1 MVGGSS
7 RVCVAGRLDG
17 LGEIRELLGSHS
29 LDEEVPVVQGLEVNL
44 DDICVGLVET
54 RVLIRNY
61 AFWEKAEP
69 WF

>member
-44 DDICVGLVET
+44 DDVGVALVDPH
-54 RVLIRNY
+54 VLNSNFEY
-61 AFWEKAEP
+61 
-69 WF
+69 